1 MVIRSTLQVAQV
13 WRLNRLVIVHAH
25 NRNLHLNNV
34 LYVQQAS
41 KSLVSVHKL
50 ASDNNVFL
58 EFHPNYFFIKDR
70 ETKRVLLQGRCEG
83 GLYPL
88 KPFPQNKRMLAS
100 VKLSSSLWHNRLGH
114 PSSSIVQQI
123 INKNKLPVASESN
136 DKHVCDACQ
145 QGKSHQLPYAPIF

>member
-1 MVIRSTLQVAQV
+1 MTGELVKLTMRDRYQGGDQVHTASGAGMEIEQIGHS
-13 WRLNRLVIVHAH
+13 IVHAH

-34 LYVQQAS
+34 LYVQQAR

-58 EFHPNYFFIKDR
+58 EFHPNFFFIKDR
-70 ETKRVLLQGRCEG
+70 EMKRVLLQGRCEG

-114 PSSSIVQQI
+114 PSSSIV
-123 INKNKLPVASESN
+123 
-136 DKHVCDACQ
+136 
-145 QGKSHQLPYAPIF
+145 